1 MLTRLR
7 SSALFS
13 GAATYLVSNILN
25 AAIPFLLLPLLTRYL
40 GPAGYGEVA
49 MFMVLLGALESWV
62 GLSVAGAAGRKY
74 YDGAPDARA
83 LRDFIAAGLQ
93 LLLATALLAAGVLWL
108 LRAPLAQALE
118 LPPRWLPWAVFVSAC
133 GVVVNIRL
141 GQWQVRHEA
150 RRFGTLQISQGLL
163 GMALSLLLVVGLG
176 QGADGRITAQIVTA
190 GLFALLALA
199 LLRRDAL
206 LAFLVWR
213 PAYLKEALAFG
224 LPLVPHFAGLFLLN
238 ALDRVLVNAK
248 LGLAEAGVYMVAVQL
263 ANAMGL
269 VFDALNKA
277 YGPWLYER
285 LQRDRPEEKRRIVRW
300 TYAWFVVVLLG
311 AALAF
316 QVGPRLVG
324 LIAGERFAHAGEVI
338 GWLALGQAFNGMYF
352 MVTNYIFYS
361 RRTGALAL
369 ATVGSGLVHVGLVLG
384 LVPVWGIEGAGMAF
398 SISMGLRFGLTWWV
412 AQRRHPMPWL
422 RAVVAGSS

>member
-1 MLTRLR
+1 MLSRLKT
-7 SSALFS
+7 SVLFS

-25 AAIPFLLLPLLTRYL
+25 AAIPFLLLPLLTRHL

-49 MFMVLLGALESWV
+49 MFMAVLGALEACV
-62 GLSVAGAAGRKY
+62 GLSVAGAAGRQY
-74 YDGAPDARA
+74 YDGQLDAQA
-83 LRDFIAAGLQ
+83 LRDFIASGLQ
-93 LLLATALLAAGVLWL
+93 LLLATALLAAGVLWV
-108 LRAPLAQALE
+108 LRKPLAQALE
-118 LPPRWLPWAVFVSAC
+118 LQPRWLPWAVLVSAC
-133 GVVVNIRL
+133 GVVINIRL

-150 RRFGTLQISQGLL
+150 RRFGALQVAQGLL
-163 GMALSLLLVVGLG
+163 NMVLSLLLVLGLG
-176 QGADGRITAQIVTA
+176 QGADGRITAQVATA
-190 GLFALLALA
+190 AGFALLALV
-199 LLRRDAL
+199 LLRRDGL
-206 LAFLVWR
+206 LGFWVWR
-213 PAYLKEALAFG
+213 PAYQRQAVAFG

-238 ALDRVLVNAK
+238 VLDRVLVNAE

-285 LQRDRPEEKRRIVRW
+285 LRRDLPDEKRRIVRW
-300 TYAWFVVVLLG
+300 TYAWFVAVLLG

-316 QVGPRLVG
+316 NVGPGLVG

-369 ATVGSGLVHVGLVLG
+369 ATVSAGVAHVGLLVA
-384 LVPVWGIEGAGMAF
+384 LVPAWGIEGAGMAF
-398 SISMGLRFGLTWWV
+398 SISMGLRFLLTWWV

-422 RAVVAGSS
+422 QAVVAGSS